1 MITIDYIKNAIN
13 KIENLYGV
21 NVALKLRLQLEN
33 CLTCEW
39 YYDDLNE
46 TLFCEDFGLS
56 SDDLNDIREV
66 QYSIL
71 QFFGVERW

>member
-1 MITIDYIKNAIN
+1 MNTIDNIKNSIN
-13 KIENLYGV
+13 KIENID
-21 NVALKLRLQLEN
+21 VALKLRLQLEN

-56 SDDLNDIREV
+56 SDDLNDIRDI
-66 QYSIL
+66 QFSIL
-71 QFFGVERW
+71 QFFGVER

>member
-1 MITIDYIKNAIN
+1 MNTIDSIKNSID
-13 KIENLYGV
+13 KIENIY
-21 NVALKLRLQLEN
+21 VALKLRLQLEN

-56 SDDLNDIREV
+56 SDDLNDIRDV
-66 QYSIL
+66 QFSML
-71 QFFGVERW
+71 DFFGIER